1 MHPRG
6 FPSGSG
12 DKESAYNAGNLGST
26 PGSGRSA
33 GEEIQYPL
41 QYSCLEDSMDRE
53 AWWATVH
60 GIAKSCTQLS
70 NITFFLAGCLGP
82 HNFSPRALTLTQDTN
97 GREE

>member
-60 GIAKSCTQLS
+60 GIAKTQIQLS
-70 NITFFLAGCLGP
+70 DFHT
-82 HNFSPRALTLTQDTN
+82 HTHTHTHTQTQIHPWI
-97 GREE
+97 